1 MDVGERGRVAKV
13 TEPEV
18 ISARRALLDALE
30 ALWVHRDAVIL
41 VGAQAIYLHTGTAE
55 VALAEFTT
63 DADLAVDPSLLG
75 ADPLI
80 EQAMTAAG
88 FVPDPDSSALGTWR
102 SRDWVPVDLLVPD
115 AVAGGGRRSADLP
128 PHGKRAMRRAV
139 GLEPV
144 LVDNGPLL
152 IESFDPADTRSFT
165 IKVAGPAAL
174 LIAKAHKVAERIDSP
189 KRRDAKDAHDIYR
202 LLRAISTED
211 FVFTLRH
218 LATDPMAGAVTRSGI
233 EYITMLF
240 AAGEEAAGSRLAGQ
254 AEEVVGDPVQVALA
268 TSLLAQELVAELHKT
283 EGES

>member
-1 MDVGERGRVAKV
+1 MDVGERGQVAEV

-18 ISARRALLDALE
+18 VSARRALLDALE
-30 ALWVHRDAVIL
+30 ALGVHRDAVIL

-75 ADPLI
+75 PDPLI
-80 EQAMTAAG
+80 EAAMEAAG

-115 AVAGGGRRSADLP
+115 AVAGAGRRSAEVP

-144 LVDNGPLL
+144 LVDNAPMR

-174 LIAKAHKVAERIDSP
+174 LIAKAHKVVERIDSP

-211 FVFTLRH
+211 LAVTLRR
-218 LATDPMAGAVTRSGI
+218 LAAEPVADTVTRSGI
-233 EYITMLF
+233 EHITTLF
-240 AAGEEAAGSRLAGQ
+240 AAGEDAVGSRLAGQ
-254 AEEVVGDPVQVALA
+254 AEELVGDPVQVALA
-268 TSLLAQELVAELHKT
+268 VSLLAQDLAAALGGIHE
-283 EGES
+283 